1 MPKEDTYK
9 SNQDLILELLKEVK
23 TLKRHIIDLN
33 YRLPERKT
41 NMWGNG
47 YWEIKTMPKVDW
59 EKLQ

>member
-33 YRLPERKT
+33 YRMPDRKT
-41 NMWGNG
+41 NMWGSG
-47 YWEIKTMPKVDW
+47 YWEIKTMAKADW